1 MKKKIIAILSFV
13 LLVAL
18 GAVVVAEY
26 VFNTNIPLGT
36 ANPRTIDERIRETK
50 DAVQEIQNIDHYWPL
65 DGTVVDDPDAG
76 FHRRVMFQAPLS
88 GDDLPILA
96 ANQGVLYLLDVDG
109 GSGSKAELVFEGEDD
124 IALQITE
131 LNAAG
136 TGAALNLTGV
146 YENDVSFTNTANT
159 VNSDAITVTDLGF
172 ITLPAGTTNT
182 TEGNLRYD
190 DTGDTVS
197 YRTASAW
204 STLAITS
211 GFSGLLKFASGSYTG
226 TGATQNISLGT
237 GNAAVFVMIKR
248 DGADDNPVFTF
259 YDGSAFRCFEGN
271 NQDEP
276 TDDTPIAQ
284 HADGFT
290 VKGSDS
296 ATNGTAATKTYYYFA
311 VYEY

>member
-76 FHRRVMFQAPLS
+76 FHRRVMFQAPTVS
-88 GDDLPILA
+88 PPTVA
-96 ANQGVLYLLDVDG
+96 ANQGWLGIKDYDG
-109 GSGSKAELVFEGEDD
+109 GSGSKAELTWKCEDGFV
-124 IALQITE
+124 LQLTE
-131 LNAAG
+131 LNTAG
-136 TGAALNLTGV
+136 DGAAWNLTGV

-211 GFSGLLKFASGSYTG
+211 GLLKFDSGNYTG
-226 TGATQNISLGT
+226 TAETQNVSCGS

-248 DGADDNPVFTF
+248 DTTADNSTYAF
-259 YDGSAFRCFEGN
+259 YDGTAFRCFEGN
-271 NQDEP
+271 NNAAP
-276 TDDTPIAQ
+276 GDDTPIAQ

-290 VKGSDS
+290 VKGTDD
-296 ATNGTAATKTYYYFA
+296 ATNKSGDTYYYFA

>member
-50 DAVQEIQNIDHYWPL
+50 DAVQEIENVDHYWPL
-65 DGTVVDDPDAG
+65 NGTLVDDADAG
-76 FHRRVMFQAPLS
+76 FHRRVMFQAQLTSPTV
-88 GDDLPILA
+88 A

-211 GFSGLLKFASGSYTG
+211 GLLKFDSGNYTG
-226 TGATQNISLGT
+226 TAETQNVSCGS

-248 DGADDNPVFTF
+248 DTTADNSTYAF
-259 YDGSAFRCFEGN
+259 YDGTAFRCFEGN
-271 NQDEP
+271 NNAAP
-276 TDDTPIAQ
+276 GDDTPIAQ

-290 VKGSDS
+290 VKGTDD
-296 ATNGTAATKTYYYFA
+296 ATNKSGDTYYYFA